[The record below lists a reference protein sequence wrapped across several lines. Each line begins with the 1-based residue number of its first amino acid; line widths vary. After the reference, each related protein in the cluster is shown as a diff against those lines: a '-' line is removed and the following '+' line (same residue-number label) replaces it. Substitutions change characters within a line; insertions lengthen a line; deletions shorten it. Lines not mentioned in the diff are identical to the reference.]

1 MALGRGTVLVGA
13 LMEGQHHTVVWF
25 GIWGVLYEPVSGGWV
40 KLEDGDLGDDDKVL
54 PECVAGILQTLG
66 ISFAGG
72 PLECYRLLRPV
83 DEPSE
88 QPQDGRTASKRRK
101 RGRRKGNAVPL

>member
-1 MALGRGTVLVGA
+1 
-13 LMEGQHHTVVWF
+13 MEGQHHTVVWF